1 MENLVEKG
9 VIKVPSKA
17 KIRVIWEDDPNN
29 YTQERQKRIAK
40 YIAEKY
46 GNQNV
51 QVIFKAKKVDTE
63 NGEVEMTVADN
74 VMDPVYQKKLF
85 KEWVEWPKKGMLTI
99 DTVIGISE
107 NWNGLISYLMVM
119 VIVYPLMN

>member
-9 VIKVPSKA
+9 LIKVPSKA

-51 QVIFKAKKVDTE
+51 QVIFKAKKVDT
-63 NGEVEMTVADN
+63 
-74 VMDPVYQKKLF
+74 
-85 KEWVEWPKKGMLTI
+85 
-99 DTVIGISE
+99 
-107 NWNGLISYLMVM
+107 
-119 VIVYPLMN
+119 